1 MEDPVKELPNSGG
14 RKTEMWLEGNGES
27 REAVF
32 YLVGRLL
39 SKMRVAITCFGV
51 DGNIKRIK

>member
-1 MEDPVKELPNSGG
+1 MKELPNFGG

-39 SKMRVAITCFGV
+39 SEMRVAITCFGV